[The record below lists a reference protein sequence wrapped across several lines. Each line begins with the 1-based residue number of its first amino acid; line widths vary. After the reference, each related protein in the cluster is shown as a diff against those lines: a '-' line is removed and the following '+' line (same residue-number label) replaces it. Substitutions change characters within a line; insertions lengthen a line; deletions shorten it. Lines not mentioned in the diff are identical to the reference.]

1 MHRTASAVAVVL
13 ALALV
18 SGCKKKQSWS
28 PGCKKPAELTS
39 PWKDL
44 NLPIGNGRVCESS
57 EARAELQ
64 YLEGDRAGWE
74 AKYDETMV
82 AAGLVKDRCS
92 DASCT
97 YEKDGLEATVQVIQ
111 AKKWVTVIVRR

>member
-1 MHRTASAVAVVL
+1 MHRTASAVALFL

-28 PGCKKPAELTS
+28 PGCQKAAELTA

-44 NLPIGNGRVCESS
+44 NLPVGNGRVCESDES
-57 EARAELQ
+57 RAELQ
-64 YLEGDRAGWE
+64 YLEGDRPGWE
-74 AKYDETMV
+74 KKFEETMV
-82 AAGLVKDRCS
+82 AAGLTKDRCS

-97 YEKDGLEATVQVIQ
+97 YQKDDLKATVQVIQ
-111 AKKWVTVIVRR
+111 AKKWVTVIVRK

>member
-1 MHRTASAVAVVL
+1 MHRTASVVSL
-13 ALALV
+13 ALALVLV

-28 PGCKKPAELTS
+28 PGCQKAQAMTAPWTELS
-39 PWKDL
+39 
-44 NLPIGNGRVCESS
+44 LPVGNGRVCESDDK
-57 EARAELQ
+57 RVELQ
-64 YLEGDRAGWE
+64 YLEGDRPGWE
-74 AKYDETMV
+74 QKYDEAMV

-97 YEKDGLEATVQVIQ
+97 YKKDDFKATVQVIQ